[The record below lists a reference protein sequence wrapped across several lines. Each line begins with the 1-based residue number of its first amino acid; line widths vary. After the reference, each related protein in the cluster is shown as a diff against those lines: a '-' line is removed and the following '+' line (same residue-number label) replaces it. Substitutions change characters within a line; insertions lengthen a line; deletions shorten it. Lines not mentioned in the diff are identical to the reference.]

1 MDTNLLE
8 ERLKNAPTS
17 PGVYLMKSDAGIV
30 LYVGK
35 AANLRNRIRSYFGS
49 PWSLLDK
56 VQRLTARVNDFEF
69 MVTHSEQ
76 EALLLENSM
85 IKKHKPK
92 YNVRLKDDKTYPYM
106 KISLQED
113 FPRVEFTR
121 RIDKDGAKYYG
132 PFASASSLRRTMD
145 VLKKLF
151 PYRSCNRIITGH
163 DARPCLDYYIHRC
176 VGPCIGAASGEE
188 YRQVIDQVVK
198 FMDGKDEDVLNELK
212 SKMEDSAEKLEF
224 ERSAILRDQITSIQ
238 RVTERQRIAMVNRQ
252 MDADIIALA
261 RRKDIAWAEVFF
273 VRQGKVIGR
282 DNFLLEG
289 TADESDS
296 SVLSSFLKQFY
307 GSASYVPAEI
317 LLPVEAEESDL
328 IRQWL
333 QAKRE
338 KNVDIL
344 VPERGDKKQLIE
356 MVAQNAE
363 QGLKEKLIKES
374 ADQDS
379 LGKAMDELREQLNL
393 PRLPKRM
400 ECYDISNIQ
409 GTNSVASMVVF
420 ENGQPK
426 KSHYRRFK
434 IKTVEGANDFASTQ
448 EVLRRRFARFSKDTT
463 VKSSDTE
470 AMESQKKEE
479 SWKIVPDLVLIDGGK
494 GQLNAAL
501 EVFLEM
507 GLKDVPLAS
516 LAKEFEELYVPDNPE
531 PIILDRR
538 SPALYMVQR
547 LRDEAHRFAISF
559 HRDKRSAGAYQSQMD
574 SIPGIGPRRKKALLR
589 KFGSLEG
596 IREAS
601 VTEIAATPGM
611 TTTAAQKLK
620 QML

>member
-1 MDTNLLE
+1 METHLLE

-17 PGVYLMKSDAGIV
+17 PGVYLMKNESGVV

-35 AANLRNRIRSYFGS
+35 ASNLRNRIRSYFGS
-49 PWSLLDK
+49 PWSMIDK
-56 VQRLTARVNDFEF
+56 VQRLTARIDDFEF

-121 RIDKDGAKYYG
+121 RIEKDGAKYYG
-132 PFASASSLRRTMD
+132 PFASASSLRKTMD
-145 VLKKLF
+145 ALKKLF
-151 PYRSCNRIITGH
+151 PYRSCNRVITGK

-176 VGPCIGAASGEE
+176 VGPCIGAASTGE

-198 FMDGKDEDVLNELK
+198 FMEGKDEDVLTELK
-212 SKMEDSAEKLEF
+212 AKMEDSAEKLEF
-224 ERSAILRDQITSIQ
+224 ERSAVLRDQITSIQ
-238 RVTERQRIAMVNRQ
+238 RVTERQRISMVNKQ
-252 MDADIIALA
+252 MDADVIALA

-273 VRQGKVIGR
+273 IRQGKVIGR

-289 TADESDS
+289 TADETDS

-307 GSASYVPAEI
+307 SSASYIPAEI
-317 LLPVEAEESDL
+317 LLPVEPEESEL
-328 IRQWL
+328 ISEWL
-333 QAKRE
+333 QSKRE
-338 KNVDIL
+338 KNVEVL

-426 KSHYRRFK
+426 KAHYRRFK
-434 IKTVEGANDFASTQ
+434 IKTVEGANDFASMQ
-448 EVLRRRFARFSKDTT
+448 EVLRRRFARFNKDTI
-463 VKSSDTE
+463 VSSSDTE
-470 AMESQKKEE
+470 TLDSQKKEAA
-479 SWKIVPDLVLIDGGK
+479 WKIVPDLVLIDGGK

-516 LAKEFEELYVPDNPE
+516 LAKQFEELYVPDNTE
-531 PIILDRR
+531 PIILDRK

-559 HRDKRSAGAYQSQMD
+559 HRDRRSTGAYESQMD
-574 SIPGIGPRRKKALLR
+574 SIPGIGPRRKRALLR

-601 VTEIAATPGM
+601 VTDIAATPGM
-611 TTTAAQKLK
+611 TTTTAQKLK